1 MKEVAPAPPPPCDWS
16 GFYIGLHAGG
26 QFGQSEDKDLDRFN
40 RDPKQWDYSESG
52 FVAGGQ
58 IGYNWQWHWL
68 VVGPEFD
75 LGYMNLD
82 GKGLE
87 PTGPGDIPDTRG
99 ESDSD
104 FYATFRGRIG
114 FARDHWLFY
123 ATGGGIGVNYDTRV
137 DDPDFTGTHK
147 KEFDWGWTVGGGIER
162 MIGCH
167 WSIKAEYLYY
177 KLDDQTFD
185 GTAFGSTFRWAAETE
200 GHIVRGGLNYKF

>member
-1 MKEVAPAPPPPCDWS
+1 MDAARFPALS
-16 GFYIGLHAGG
+16 GEA
-26 QFGQSEDKDLDRFN
+26 
-40 RDPKQWDYSESG
+40 
-52 FVAGGQ
+52 
-58 IGYNWQWHWL
+58 
-68 VVGPEFD
+68 
-75 LGYMNLD
+75 LD
-82 GKGLE
+82 GTPFVSPRDL
-87 PTGPGDIPDTRG
+87 
-99 ESDSD
+99 
-104 FYATFRGRIG
+104 AAGRMVALIG
-114 FARDHWLFY
+114 FALDHWLFY
-123 ATGGGIGVNYDTRV
+123 ATGGGIGVNYDTRI